1 MVYYKPKNDTVVG
14 GELMVLLAF
23 GDVVGV
29 SGAETLAARLPALRK
44 HYSAH
49 LVIVN
54 AENADGS
61 GAMPARIHLL
71 RDAGAD
77 AITLGN
83 HTFRKRQI
91 EPELRE
97 NPRLLRPLNFSPR
110 APGRGAVTLD
120 IGGRRV
126 CIVNLVGRCHMDFAP
141 DNPFLAIEALLAQ
154 GEADRYIIE
163 FHAQAS
169 SEKYAM
175 AYHLDGRASVLFG
188 THTHVQTADE
198 KIFPKGLGYLTD
210 LGMCGPWDSVIGV
223 RPEQSLAMFLGEPA
237 GRFETA
243 PGPACIQ
250 GAAFAIDDE
259 TGACTAIERIQE

>member
-1 MVYYKPKNDTVVG
+1 
-14 GELMVLLAF
+14 MVLLAF
-23 GDVVGV
+23 GDIVGT
-29 SGAETLAARLPALRK
+29 SGVEALASRLPALRK
-44 HYSAH
+44 HYGAH
-49 LVIVN
+49 LVVAN

-61 GAMPARIHLL
+61 GIMPARVHKL

-77 AITLGN
+77 VLTLGN

-91 EPELRE
+91 ETELRE

-110 APGRGAVTLD
+110 APGKGYVVLD
-120 IGGRRV
+120 INGKRV
-126 CIVNLVGRCHMDFAP
+126 CVVNLVGRCHMDFGS
-141 DNPFLAIEALLAQ
+141 DNPFLAVEELLSRK
-154 GEADRYIIE
+154 EADRYIID
-163 FHAQAS
+163 FHAQAT

-198 KIFPKGLGYLTD
+198 KIFPKGMGYLSD

-237 GRFETA
+237 GRFESA

-250 GAAFAIDDE
+250 GAAFAINDA
-259 TGACTAIERIQE
+259 TGYCTEIERIQE

>member
-1 MVYYKPKNDTVVG
+1 
-14 GELMVLLAF
+14 MVLLAF
-23 GDVVGV
+23 GDVVGT
-29 SGAETLAARLPALRK
+29 SGVEALASRLPALRK
-44 HYSAH
+44 HYRAS
-49 LVIVN
+49 LVVVN
-54 AENADGS
+54 GENADGS
-61 GAMPARIHLL
+61 GIMPVRVHKL

-77 AITLGN
+77 VVTLGN
-83 HTFRKRQI
+83 HTFRKKQI

-110 APGRGAVTLD
+110 SAGHGTVTLD
-120 IGGRRV
+120 IGGKRV
-126 CIVNLVGRCHMDFAP
+126 CVVNLVGRCHMDFSP
-141 DNPFLAIEALLAQ
+141 DNPFLAIEELFAKK
-154 GEADRYIIE
+154 EADRYIVE
-163 FHAQAS
+163 FHAQAT

-198 KIFPKGLGYLTD
+198 KIFPKGMGYLSD

-243 PGPACIQ
+243 PGLACIQ
-250 GAAFAIDDE
+250 GAAFAIDDT
-259 TGACTAIERIQE
+259 TGACTEIERIQE